1 MTIIVNA
8 TVNFGGGSWMLR
20 PVCPGD
26 MGETSRDLV
35 WIKDEGNK
43 IVFGEE

>member
-1 MTIIVNA
+1 MDL
-8 TVNFGGGSWMLR
+8 S
-20 PVCPGD
+20 GD